1 MSYKQ
6 EKTFIKGLESFV
18 FGSQDL
24 SAEQQ
29 QLESWQTELEA
40 FLQTH
45 KFSTEGLTKKHPL
58 TQVINQFSAQKEQY
72 LPAWAQSKKDLT
84 PALDLA
90 KAFSDKLMFLVFGKF
105 NAGKSSF
112 CNLIADRFA
121 FHKKQVQPFIL
132 ENGQIHYHDQAF
144 QEGSTET
151 TAHIQGIILDDRL
164 VLIDTPGLHSITSEN
179 AALTQQFLESA
190 DGILWLSSSTSPGQ
204 VQELQ
209 ELAQELRRRK
219 PLLPVI
225 TRSDFLDEVFID
237 NDIKKM
243 LCNKCPENRALQE
256 KDVLQRA
263 QDKLKTLG
271 MDANLVQQPISISVY
286 YARQHGL
293 TDDALS
299 DGGLYNV
306 YQALLS
312 LAEPVIAYKERKPLE
327 VFMHYLEEVVLRD
340 IDSLVEEI
348 NKLKALHQAVTEQL
362 TKSVETLKTTVWQN
376 SLAQLPVLMDKFI
389 TSASE
394 NPTMHFNRDFREVV
408 KGTLKTALNKN
419 FAVYDFDPNTLL
431 SKTDNLGSDIKLNS
445 ENYEKFYLAIE
456 ENLQEQLDSY
466 GNFLIEHAEASLEKI
481 EQQLKLLKDQLE
493 QRKQAISIATQ

>member
-6 EKTFIKGLESFV
+6 EETFIKGLESFV
-18 FGSQDL
+18 FGGQDL
-24 SAEQQ
+24 SAQQ
-29 QLESWQTELEA
+29 QELESWHSELET

-45 KFSTEGLTKKHPL
+45 EFCTEGLKKQHPL
-58 TQVINQFSAQKEQY
+58 TQVINQLSSQKEQY
-72 LPAWAQSKKDLT
+72 LPAWQQSKKDLN

-90 KAFSDKLMFLVFGKF
+90 EAFADKLMFLVFGKF

-112 CNLIADRFA
+112 CNLIADRFK
-121 FHKKQVQPFIL
+121 FHQKQVQPFIL

-151 TAHIQGIILDDRL
+151 TAHIQGIILNNRL

-209 ELAQELRRRK
+209 ELAQEIRRRK
-219 PLLPVI
+219 PLLPII
-225 TRSDFLDEVFID
+225 TRSDFLDEVFVD
-237 NDIKKM
+237 NDIKKV

-256 KDVLQRA
+256 EDVLQRA
-263 QDKLKTLG
+263 QDKLITLG

-293 TDDALS
+293 TNEALAA
-299 DGGLYNV
+299 GGLYNL
-306 YQALLS
+306 YQALLDLS
-312 LAEPVIAYKERKPLE
+312 EPVVAYKERKPLA
-327 VFMHYLEEVVLRD
+327 VFIHYLEEVVLRD
-340 IDSLVEEI
+340 INSLIEEI
-348 NKLKALHQAVTEQL
+348 EKLKALHQAETEEL
-362 TKSVETLKTTVWQN
+362 TKSVETVKTAVWQN
-376 SLAQLPVLMDKFI
+376 SLSKLPALMDKFI
-389 TSASE
+389 TSVSE
-394 NPTMHFNRDFREVV
+394 NPTMHFNRDFREMV
-408 KGTLKTALNKN
+408 KDTLKVALNTN
-419 FAVYDFDPNTLL
+419 FAIYEFDLNKLL

-445 ENYEKFYLAIE
+445 ENYEKFYLTIE

-466 GNFLIEHAEASLEKI
+466 GNFLIEQAEASLERI
-481 EQQLKLLKDQLE
+481 IQQLNLLKEQLE
-493 QRKQAISIATQ
+493 QRKKAITTASH